1 MKQKAP
7 KRSDAKTLNDLRLR
21 ALQVRGGFL
30 ALGTDSYMPFIE
42 AQAMKE
48 GKALSA
54 ADKLEIRQIIN
65 GRAYPSGSHWL
76 ELVERAL
83 ETQKSA

>member
-1 MKQKAP
+1 MKQKAS
-7 KRSDAKTLNDLRLR
+7 KKSDAQALNDLRLR

-30 ALGTDSYMPFIE
+30 ALGTESYMPFIE
-42 AQAMKE
+42 AQAVKE

-54 ADKLEIRQIIN
+54 ANKIEIRQIVN

-76 ELVERAL
+76 ELMERAL
-83 ETQKSA
+83 ETQRQS

>member
-1 MKQKAP
+1 MKQKVV
-7 KRSDAKTLNDLRLR
+7 KKSDAQTLNDLRLR

-30 ALGTDSYMPFIE
+30 ALGTESYMPFIE
-42 AQAMKE
+42 AQAVKE

-54 ADKLEIRQIIN
+54 SDKLEIRQIVN

-76 ELVERAL
+76 ELIERAL
-83 ETQKSA
+83 ETQKQA